1 VPVPTSCTAAA
12 SAERINLDEV
22 AETISATQVRRL
34 STAP

>member
-12 SAERINLDEV
+12 SAERDEV